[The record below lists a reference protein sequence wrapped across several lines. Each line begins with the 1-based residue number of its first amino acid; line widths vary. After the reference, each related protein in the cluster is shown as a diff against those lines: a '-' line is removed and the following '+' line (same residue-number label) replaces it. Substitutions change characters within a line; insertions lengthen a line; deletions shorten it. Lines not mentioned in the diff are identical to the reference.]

1 MKKLISIRS
10 VEISVLRVSCMKR
23 WVRVEVQLD
32 IWGHW
37 SRTKVERQQF
47 MVLMGIGSLK
57 MEPGRSMGN
66 LFKVMLMMRSG
77 LA

>member
-1 MKKLISIRS
+1 MKKLKLIRS

-32 IWGHW
+32 IWGRW
-37 SRTKVERQQF
+37 SRTKAGRQQF

-57 MEPGRSMGN
+57 TVPGRSMGN
-66 LFKVMLMMRSG
+66 LLKVTLMMKSG